1 MKLQLNS
8 VSQKETCSSY
18 PAALYSAFG
27 HHISIRLYSS
37 NFVFLYCIV
46 YSTMY
51 SYLCMYLLDKKQVSV
66 SLKWTLGKLCNCCVM
81 HATKQNKN
89 KIVNYFLLQV
99 EFTGVKN

>member
-1 MKLQLNS
+1 MEFITCKISFPNCGLLGKSEAAVEFCKSKRN
-8 VSQKETCSSY
+8 CSSC

-51 SYLCMYLLDKKQVSV
+51 SYMCMYLLDKKQVSV
-66 SLKWTLGKLCNCCVM
+66 SLKWILGKLC
-81 HATKQNKN
+81 
-89 KIVNYFLLQV
+89 
-99 EFTGVKN
+99 